1 MQKSKKITVFI
12 IFLILIYGLMK
23 NMPFIT
29 KINNIYLYIIN
40 PITWIIIS
48 VSLYLLLGRNIEN
61 KKLKNVIIE
70 YTIIASLSYIII
82 NMLSGLVVTFG
93 VNANSTTLK
102 GLLYNFWIFG
112 VELILR
118 EYVRYKL
125 INNVY
130 DKEKSTIAIIISVV
144 YIISDIN
151 LKLFSIK
158 NITPLYLI
166 TYFLQSVLPNIAENI
181 LFSYMAIYS
190 NYVGQIIYVVI
201 TNLYYWISPILPNS
215 PWIMTTIIETIIPTI
230 LLLYIR
236 YRKNK
241 LDIFRTKENIINSDP
256 RNIIPLVILII
267 LAIWFAVGVFPI
279 RPIAIAT
286 GSMEKE
292 LYVGDIA
299 IIKKCNANDVN
310 TGDIIQ
316 YQMEGYTVIHRI
328 IEKKQKNGELY
339 FVTKGD
345 NNNTPDQQEVK
356 EEQLIGKVIF
366 KIRYIGY
373 PAIWLHIL
381 QSNEPDIQVET

>member
-144 YIISDIN
+144 YIISNIN

-328 IEKKQKNGELY
+328 IEKKQKNGEFY
-339 FVTKGD
+339 FITKGD

>member
-61 KKLKNVIIE
+61 KKLKNAIIE

-82 NMLSGLVVTFG
+82 NMLSGLIVTFG
-93 VNANSTTLK
+93 TNANSTTLK

-310 TGDIIQ
+310 EGDIIQ

-328 IEKKQKNGELY
+328 IEKKQKNGEFY
-339 FVTKGD
+339 FITKGD

>member
-61 KKLKNVIIE
+61 KKLKNAIID

-82 NMLSGLVVTFG
+82 NMLLGLIVTFG
-93 VNANSTTLK
+93 ANANSTTLK

-328 IEKKQKNGELY
+328 IEKKQKNGEFY

-345 NNNTPDQQEVK
+345 NNNTPDQNEVK

-366 KIRYIGY
+366 KIRYLGY